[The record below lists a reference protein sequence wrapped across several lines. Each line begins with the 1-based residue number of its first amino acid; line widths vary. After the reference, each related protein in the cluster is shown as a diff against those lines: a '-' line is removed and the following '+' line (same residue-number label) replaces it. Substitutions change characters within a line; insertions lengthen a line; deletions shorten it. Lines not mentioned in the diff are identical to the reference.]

1 MKKKHFIIS
10 ALLLSEF
17 IPLTQ
22 TMFWSIHEYRKWI
35 HIYTNMCISTHSH
48 KSLGIYIITESVH
61 HIFCIRYFV
70 LVSIDCLW
78 YILYKSINF
87 IDIIIVSIHL
97 SVKFSKHNTQHIHF
111 VLMMSCAVD
120 IFDPFNLLCTTIGHS
135 FLKIGTSQRRNQVL
149 FIYRGIASDV
159 LFTFNIVYIY
169 SLPCSR
175 V

>member
-1 MKKKHFIIS
+1 MTVQYCIPCVRRKIVLDSQTFLWCSIFLIKKLKKNHFIIS
-10 ALLLSEF
+10 ALLSSEF

-78 YILYKSINF
+78 YILYISINF

-111 VLMMSCAVD
+111 V
-120 IFDPFNLLCTTIGHS
+120 
-135 FLKIGTSQRRNQVL
+135 
-149 FIYRGIASDV
+149 
-159 LFTFNIVYIY
+159 
-169 SLPCSR
+169 
-175 V
+175 